1 MPSKLLSS
9 VGLGQKGVFATHT
22 LLYGTPTLMLFE
34 KFIFNDWGY
43 LTSLMMLV
51 ILDSVTGGLSAAI
64 SRTFSMVDMYKKLGK
79 KLFGIVIAI
88 LCIGILKNATVGGE
102 QNIMSGFIDAGLY
115 AVMLGFEGASVL
127 KNAYKIYPWE
137 PIKVILSKLEIYYD
151 KRANKVID
159 ENLK

>member
-1 MPSKLLSS
+1 MPSKLFAS
-9 VGLGQKGVFATHT
+9 VGLGQKGTYTAHM
-22 LLYGTPTLMLFE
+22 LMYGAPSLMLFE
-34 KFIFNDWGY
+34 RFIFSDWGY
-43 LTSLMMLV
+43 LTSLMALV
-51 ILDSVTGGLSAAI
+51 ILDSATGGLASI
-64 SRTFSMVDMYKKLGK
+64 IDRQFSMVIMYKKLGK

-137 PIKVILSKLEIYYD
+137 PIKIMLSKLEIYYD
-151 KRANKVID
+151 KKANKVTD
-159 ENLK
+159 EINK